1 MAHILSC
8 LHNTWATKHYYR
20 RTGFLYALIVLGIGI
35 FYPMVVPF
43 SLSRRV
49 ALIYTVLYG
58 LPSIASFLIQG
69 KIIQWD
75 ESNFDCSQNLYAKQ
89 AMEQQKWAFI
99 TDYVRLKV
107 VYEQGGIYL
116 DTDVELLRPLDDLL
130 RYEAFFGFEDNAD
143 KIEKEVAT
151 GLGFGAQKNNAV
163 VERMLRDYDDIS
175 FLREDG
181 TQDLTPC
188 PKRNTKAL
196 RSLGLLQD
204 GSRQTVAGAEIFP
217 CDYFCPMAYP
227 SRKECLTENTYSIH
241 HYHASWY
248 TKSERLGNT
257 VRRYAGVNFYRKVY
271 VPGLKW
277 YWKKKDD
284 IKKVIK
290 RK

>member
-1 MAHILSC
+1 MGIP
-8 LHNTWATKHYYR
+8 KVIHYCWFGQKPLTRDVKRCISSWKKFCPDY
-20 RTGFLYALIVLGIGI
+20 
-35 FYPMVVPF
+35 
-43 SLSRRV
+43 
-49 ALIYTVLYG
+49 
-58 LPSIASFLIQG
+58 Q
-69 KIIQWD
+69 IIQWD

-130 RYEAFFGFEDNAD
+130 RYEAFFGFEDNTD
-143 KIEKEVAT
+143 KTEKEVAT

-188 PKRNTKAL
+188 PKRNTKTL